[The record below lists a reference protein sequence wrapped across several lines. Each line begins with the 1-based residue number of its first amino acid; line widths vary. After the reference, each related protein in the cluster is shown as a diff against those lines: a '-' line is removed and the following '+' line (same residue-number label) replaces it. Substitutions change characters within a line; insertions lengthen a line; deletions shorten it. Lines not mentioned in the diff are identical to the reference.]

1 LPKETRTPLNVFV
14 RCREATAADFLA
26 LAPFITALA
35 GVGHLECGPQIAKPK
50 QAATHVHPDF
60 EAYVSLAG
68 LIDVAAET
76 KRLEKQLAE
85 KTKHLQGTQGKLN
98 NASFVAKAP
107 PEVVQQQRDLVM
119 ELEGQIQAIEANL
132 KELRQG

>member
-1 LPKETRTPLNVFV
+1 MFV
-14 RCREATAADFLA
+14 RCREETAGDFLA

-35 GVGHLECGPQIAKPK
+35 GIGHLECGPDIVKPK

-68 LIDVAAET
+68 LIDVAAEA

-85 KTKHLQGTQGKLN
+85 KTKHLQGTRAKLG
-98 NASFVAKAP
+98 NAGFIEKAP
-107 PEVVQQQRDLVM
+107 PDVVRQQRGLVA
-119 ELEGQIQAIEANL
+119 ELEGQIRVIQENL
-132 KELRQG
+132 NELRQA